1 MCQKCVLG
9 RIFIIKTFLFPPP
22 PPLPPS
28 QKSTF
33 EFIYFEANPQ
43 FIGTFATI
51 YLALPHRCQDQRLV
65 LKIILSLFKTPKR
78 KLKRNVVIKNC
89 FVVLRFSEIRSQT
102 KWCRSTRVKDAKW
115 FGIFHQLD
123 LQTRT
128 LPEPLKRMQKHL
140 SWGPDEKRIR
150 DLHQI
155 NLETRHSD
163 WRFPFSSFESL
174 ISLPYL
180 IKR

>member
-1 MCQKCVLG
+1 MPFRSDFYHQNLP
-9 RIFIIKTFLFPPP
+9 IPPP
-22 PPLPPS
+22 PP
-28 QKSTF
+28 KSTF

-43 FIGTFATI
+43 FIGTFVTT
-51 YLALPHRCQDQRLV
+51 YLALSHRCQDQRLD
-65 LKIILSLFKTPKR
+65 LKIILSLFKTKKR
-78 KLKRNVVIKNC
+78 RLKRNVVIKNC

-102 KWCRSTRVKDAKW
+102 KWCRSTQVKDAKW
-115 FGIFHQLD
+115 LGIFHQLD

-150 DLHQI
+150 DLDLHQLD
-155 NLETRHSD
+155 LETRHSD
-163 WRFPFSSFESL
+163 WTFHFSSFESL

-180 IKR
+180 IKRW

>member
-1 MCQKCVLG
+1 MPFRSDFYHQNLP
-9 RIFIIKTFLFPPP
+9 IPPP
-22 PPLPPS
+22 PP
-28 QKSTF
+28 KSTF

-43 FIGTFATI
+43 FIGTFVTT
-51 YLALPHRCQDQRLV
+51 YLALPHRCQDQRLD
-65 LKIILSLFKTPKR
+65 LKIILSLFKTKKR
-78 KLKRNVVIKNC
+78 RLKRNVVIKNC

-102 KWCRSTRVKDAKW
+102 KWCRSTQVKDAKW
-115 FGIFHQLD
+115 LGIFHQLD

-150 DLHQI
+150 DLHQLD
-155 NLETRHSD
+155 LETRHSD
-163 WRFPFSSFESL
+163 WTFHFSSFESL

-180 IKR
+180 IKRW

>member
-1 MCQKCVLG
+1 MRFRPDFYHQNLA
-9 RIFIIKTFLFPPP
+9 IPPP
-22 PPLPPS
+22 PP

-33 EFIYFEANPQ
+33 ELIYYFEADPQ

-51 YLALPHRCQDQRLV
+51 YLALPHRCQDQRLD

-78 KLKRNVVIKNC
+78 KLKQNFVIKNC

-115 FGIFHQLD
+115 LGIFHQLD

-128 LPEPLKRMQKHL
+128 WPEPLKRMQKHL

-150 DLHQI
+150 DLHQLD
-155 NLETRHSD
+155 LETRHSD
-163 WRFPFSSFESL
+163 WTFHFSSFESL

-180 IKR
+180 IKRW